1 MIKEVTN
8 ETESLNFLFLSFIIL
23 FSAILIVGCGMDE
36 VESTWR
42 DRAVTIDGID
52 NGIEWEN
59 SIYYFGEQK
68 VAIGILNDESDLYIR
83 LSSRDRNIQRQ
94 IVALGFTVWF
104 DAKGGKKKTLGIHFP
119 IGMQSSGIQVMRG
132 VGRIERNEDTDQLQK
147 MLEESQKEIEVF
159 GPGKK
164 ESCTLFVA
172 DAKELGI
179 NSKINFSKGNLV
191 YELQIPLVRSES
203 KPFGIGSEVSQ
214 TIGIGLETGEINVE
228 QMRNQMG
235 GRGGGMGGIGGR
247 GGGGSGGMRGGRGRT
262 GRRGGRQMTESIELW
277 LKTELASDPIAP

>member
-132 VGRIERNEDTDQLQK
+132 VGRIERNEDTYQLQK

>member
-83 LSSRDRNIQRQ
+83 LSSRDRNMQRQ
-94 IVALGFTVWF
+94 IIALGFTVWL

-203 KPFGIGSEVSQ
+203 KPFGIGSEMSQ
-214 TIGIGLETGEINVE
+214 TIGIGLETGKINVE